1 MNSRITDT
9 FSKRFQELKAESDAI
24 TFPRKGAHDN
34 FAPND
39 VCFKWTTSVASLI
52 KAVFG
57 DESPHVTSFE
67 NALKRCSDLNYT
79 NCSESNIKALQG
91 IFLSAKEAFEGGYI
105 FRDITTSISGE
116 VLGDFILLAKEA
128 LKDGHKDVAAVLAC
142 AALEDV
148 LKRHA
153 QANGLNV
160 DSKSMSDVIN
170 MLKSKGLVS
179 GARKSLLGSMPPIRN
194 YALHANWNKI
204 SEAEVGSLIG
214 FVEQYLL
221 YEFSQQ

>member
-1 MNSRITDT
+1 M
-9 FSKRFQELKAESDAI
+9 
-24 TFPRKGAHDN
+24 
-34 FAPND
+34 
-39 VCFKWTTSVASLI
+39 I

-57 DESPHVTSFE
+57 DESPYVTSFE

-105 FRDITTSISGE
+105 FRDITISISGE

-170 MLKSKGLVS
+170 MLKSERASIWSSKKFTG
-179 GARKSLLGSMPPIRN
+179 
-194 YALHANWNKI
+194 
-204 SEAEVGSLIG
+204 
-214 FVEQYLL
+214 
-221 YEFSQQ
+221 